1 MTSLL
6 LTSAVQLGAFPF
18 GLMSTLKRV
27 GVYSS
32 RNHPTYL
39 PTHLATYVQTY
50 LPSHLPTYLP
60 ACLPACQPII

>member
-1 MTSLL
+1 MTSVLA
-6 LTSAVQLGAFPF
+6 TSPVQLVAFPF

-39 PTHLATYVQTY
+39 HTHLATYIQTY
-50 LPSHLPTYLP
+50 LPTHLAYLP
-60 ACLPACQPII
+60 ACLTTVITH